1 MKYRLKEL
9 ASLCG
14 GELLGTDATVMRVS
28 TDSRTLSEP
37 DGTLFVALR
46 SARRDGNRYIAELY
60 RRGVRAFLTDSPVDE
75 KAYPLAGFVRCAD
88 SLEALQKLAADHRT
102 SLKGTVVAIT
112 GSNGKTVVKEWI
124 AQLCPPQIR
133 LFRSPKSYNSQI
145 GVALSLLMAEP
156 DDRIV
161 LIEAG
166 ISQRGE
172 MARLERMI
180 RPDLGIVTN
189 IGDAHQENFDSPP
202 QKADEK
208 LTLFEHTPT
217 IVYNAADPLLA
228 RLVPERYDD
237 RKLIGVEPAER
248 ELDGLPFD
256 DPASRANAALAL
268 ALYGALGFDTEPIRK
283 RLPRLQSV
291 AMRLELKDGI
301 NGCKI
306 VNDTYNSDI
315 NSLEIALQYLS
326 ATSGNRDKVLILSDI
341 DQSGL
346 PSDELYARVAELVR
360 ANGISELIGIGE
372 EIFRHAALFDCRKEF
387 YLSTDNFL
395 KAGERARFVRKSIL
409 LKGGRRFRF
418 ERIGRVLEN
427 KIHTT
432 VLEVDLD
439 RMLHNL
445 NYFRGLLRPGERMMA
460 MVKAAGYGSGTFE
473 VANLLE
479 RQGVDFLAVAFAD
492 EGVTLREAGITMP
505 IVVLN
510 ADSDSFDL
518 MLDYRLEPEIYSR
531 SSLRSFTEAVRRHG
545 AGRSPIHIKLDTG
558 MHRLGFERADIEPLI
573 DTLRETPEVYVRTV
587 FTHLAGSDE
596 ARHDD
601 FTRSQI
607 ALFRELSDR
616 IAAAFPEL
624 HILRH
629 IDNSAGIERFPE
641 AQFDMV
647 RLGIG
652 LYGIG
657 FVHQENLLPVS
668 TLRSRIVQ
676 IKEIPVGDTVGYG
689 RHGVAK
695 DRPVRTATVPIG
707 YADGLNR
714 RLSCGRWSFIVN
726 GRKAPIF
733 GNICMDT
740 CMIDITGI
748 DAREGDT
755 VTIFGDGATVIEM
768 AEALGTIPYEIMTSV
783 STRVKRVY
791 TKE

>member
-1 MKYRLKEL
+1 MEPVGNESA
-9 ASLCG
+9 ASG
-14 GELLGTDATVMRVS
+14 VEG
-28 TDSRTLSEP
+28 
-37 DGTLFVALR
+37 
-46 SARRDGNRYIAELY
+46 RDGATQPE
-60 RRGVRAFLTDSPVDE
+60 APVDC
-75 KAYPLAGFVRCAD
+75 YV
-88 SLEALQKLAADHRT
+88 
-102 SLKGTVVAIT
+102 
-112 GSNGKTVVKEWI
+112 
-124 AQLCPPQIR
+124 
-133 LFRSPKSYNSQI
+133 LFRS
-145 GVALSLLMAEP
+145 
-156 DDRIV
+156 
-161 LIEAG
+161 
-166 ISQRGE
+166 
-172 MARLERMI
+172 
-180 RPDLGIVTN
+180 
-189 IGDAHQENFDSPP
+189 
-202 QKADEK
+202 
-208 LTLFEHTPT
+208 HT
-217 IVYNAADPLLA
+217 
-228 RLVPERYDD
+228 
-237 RKLIGVEPAER
+237 
-248 ELDGLPFD
+248 DG
-256 DPASRANAALAL
+256 L

-439 RMLHNL
+439 RMQHNL

-607 ALFRELSDR
+607 ALFREPD
-616 IAAAFPEL
+616 
-624 HILRH
+624 
-629 IDNSAGIERFPE
+629 
-641 AQFDMV
+641 
-647 RLGIG
+647 
-652 LYGIG
+652 
-657 FVHQENLLPVS
+657 
-668 TLRSRIVQ
+668 RSRFS
-676 IKEIPVGDTVGYG
+676 
-689 RHGVAK
+689 
-695 DRPVRTATVPIG
+695 RTAHS
-707 YADGLNR
+707 ASHR
-714 RLSCGRWSFIVN
+714 
-726 GRKAPIF
+726 
-733 GNICMDT
+733 
-740 CMIDITGI
+740 
-748 DAREGDT
+748 
-755 VTIFGDGATVIEM
+755 
-768 AEALGTIPYEIMTSV
+768 
-783 STRVKRVY
+783 
-791 TKE
+791 